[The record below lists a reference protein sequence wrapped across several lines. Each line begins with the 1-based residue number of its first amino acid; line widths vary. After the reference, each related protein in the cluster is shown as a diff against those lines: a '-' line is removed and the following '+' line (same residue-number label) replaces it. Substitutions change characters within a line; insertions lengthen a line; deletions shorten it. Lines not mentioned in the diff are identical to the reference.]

1 LIYGDFVVWSKD
13 GILVERIERDASFI
27 NTCNENLQHIFIY
40 GILPE
45 VVGKWYAWKPVTDA
59 DGVVSIPMTDQPDCQ
74 QSQEEED
81 DSSALW
87 CYCRKPEFGNMIKCD
102 NKTCTITWFH
112 FDCLEMRVAPK
123 GKWYCPSCVLLPKFN
138 KNNGK

>member
-1 LIYGDFVVWSKD
+1 MV
-13 GILVERIERDASFI
+13 ILLFGKGMLI
-27 NTCNENLQHIFIY
+27 NTHNENLQHFFHY

-45 VVGKWYAWKPVTDA
+45 VVGKWYTRKPVADA
-59 DGVVSIPMTDQPDCQ
+59 DGVVSIRMTNQPDCQ

-87 CYCRKPEFGNMIKCD
+87 CYCRKPEFRNMIKCD
-102 NKTCTITWFH
+102 NITCTIKWLH
-112 FDCLEMRVAPK
+112 FDCLEMQVVPK

-138 KNNGK
+138 KNKGK